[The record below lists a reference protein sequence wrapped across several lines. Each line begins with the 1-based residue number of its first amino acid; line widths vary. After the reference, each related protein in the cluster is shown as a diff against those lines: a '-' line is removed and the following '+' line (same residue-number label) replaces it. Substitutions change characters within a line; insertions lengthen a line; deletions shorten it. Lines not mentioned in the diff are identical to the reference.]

1 MEQHSI
7 TPDKVNNNSYLKQNK
22 TKQNKHE
29 TAAAGGSLSRR
40 HLHVVLQPHP
50 RLVRPVVEG
59 LGRVSAQ
66 LLSVRGLNESIY
78 GKGRVD
84 GHAAYPV
91 RKERAR
97 PGRDEMDGWIDR
109 QKNN

>member
-1 MEQHSI
+1 MR
-7 TPDKVNNNSYLKQNK
+7 
-22 TKQNKHE
+22 HE
-29 TAAAGGSLSRR
+29 TAADESLSRR

-50 RLVRPVVEG
+50 RLVHPVVEG
-59 LGRVSAQ
+59 LGRVSMQQ

-97 PGRDEMDGWIDR
+97 PGRDEMDGWMDGWMDR
-109 QKNN
+109 PTEKQLD